1 MKRVEILWFILMMV
15 NIFWLWSKDWHSVAF
30 SLMSLYAIIF
40 FIEYAME
47 RTLSSLSGK
56 LIKEYDKTINMLLN
70 EEQRKALLNQ
80 LTQENQEMG
89 NYEHNDSRD

>member
-15 NIFWLWSKDWHSVAF
+15 NIFWLWSEDWHGVAF

-40 FIEYAME
+40 FIAYAME

-56 LIKEYDKTINMLLN
+56 LIKSSSSSDRTI
-70 EEQRKALLNQ
+70 
-80 LTQENQEMG
+80 
-89 NYEHNDSRD
+89 S